1 MWLAQRTCAAF
12 LSFVWTH
19 SWLTAG
25 RIIQD
30 GQPIRVNTKSGDVE
44 GQVGGGSLMDHCLFV
59 PTVKKVPGA
68 PDVATFFG
76 IPYAEQ
82 PTGSLRFAP
91 PQPRSSWAPAVFDA
105 TKMIPICP
113 QNNEILP
120 GLPKWLPGKSTQ
132 EDCLVLNVWTKA
144 PIPDPTSGQ
153 LRPVLVFIHGGA
165 FLYGNGYTQLGCSFY
180 DGNHMAA
187 SEGLV
192 VVTLNYRLGA
202 LGFLDL
208 PELRKEV
215 GTAGNFGI
223 QDQRLA
229 LQWVQQNIAHFGGDP
244 ARVTLSGE
252 SAGAAS
258 VLHHMILPRSR
269 GLFHRAIAESGYAA
283 PARETGPM
291 RAASDRAIVDH
302 IGCSAAHGSELLA
315 CLRNASVDEI
325 LDAQRIIG
333 QNSNTFV
340 KATLFYPSADGFELP
355 EHETLLGAFERH
367 AATGA
372 ALVPMLTGTNLNESA
387 LFQCS
392 RLHEVMSAEEVEQE
406 ISELIFLTH
415 GKNVTP
421 SDVHELMAQ
430 YPVGPSHFPSIRS
443 AVISASSDILFGC
456 TTRSVLATS
465 AAAGSEVYQYVLA
478 RSPAFFRFDKCLGVP
493 HIADTFY
500 VFYNDVIGKAMDE
513 GDHQVAMA
521 MQSSWTSFAR
531 GGSPGLPKGYSSVEW
546 PGWNGT
552 AQQSFWFDTSP
563 RIEQGYHSAECN
575 VVDKITGA
583 PKSADSFVV

>member
-1 MWLAQRTCAAF
+1 
-12 LSFVWTH
+12 
-19 SWLTAG
+19 
-25 RIIQD
+25 
-30 GQPIRVNTKSGDVE
+30 
-44 GQVGGGSLMDHCLFV
+44 MDHCLFV

-82 PTGSLRFAP
+82 PTGNLRFAP
-91 PQPRSSWAPAVFDA
+91 PKPHSSWAPAVFNA
-105 TKMIPICP
+105 TKMTPICP

-132 EDCLVLNVWTKA
+132 EDCLVLNVWTKT
-144 PIPDPTSGQ
+144 PIPEPTSGQ

-180 DGNHMAA
+180 NGNHMAA

-229 LQWVQQNIAHFGGDP
+229 FQWVQQNIAQFGGDP

-258 VLHHMILPRSR
+258 VLHHMVLPRSQ
-269 GLFHRAIAESGYAA
+269 GLFHRAIAESGYAP
-283 PARETGPM
+283 PARETGPL
-291 RAASDRAIVDH
+291 RAASSRALADH
-302 IGCSAAHGSELLA
+302 IGCSAEQGSELLA
-315 CLRNASVDEI
+315 CLRNASVDKI
-325 LDAQRIIG
+325 LDAQRIVG
-333 QNSNTFV
+333 HSNSSMFP

-367 AATGA
+367 AATGT
-372 ALVPMLTGTNLNESA
+372 ALVPLLTGTNLNETA

-392 RLHEVMSAEEVEQE
+392 QLHEFMSAEEVERE
-406 ISELIFLTH
+406 ISQLVFLTH
-415 GKNVTP
+415 GQNLTP
-421 SDVHELMAQ
+421 AGVHEAMAQ
-430 YPVGPSHFPSIRS
+430 YPVGPGHFPNIRS
-443 AVISASSDILFGC
+443 AVISASSDIFFGC
-456 TTRSVLATS
+456 TTRSVVETS
-465 AAAGSEVYQYVLA
+465 AAAGSEVYRYVLA
-478 RSPAFFRFDKCLGVP
+478 RSPLFFRFDKCLGVP
-493 HIADTFY
+493 HVADTFY

-513 GDHQVAMA
+513 DDHQVAMA
-521 MQSSWTSFAR
+521 IQSSWTSFAR
-531 GGSPGLPKGYSSVEW
+531 GEGPRLPEGYSSLEW
-546 PGWNGT
+546 PRWNST
-552 AQQSFWFDTSP
+552 AQQTFWFDMSP
-563 RIEQGYHSAECN
+563 RIEQGYRAAQCTVLDH
-575 VVDKITGA
+575 IIGP